1 MSDIQDDAYVS
12 NDSDVVKDSAPVDEP
27 VERDPNS
34 DARIGKL
41 LFYISP
47 ASVGQRLTASTA
59 QDETDA
65 IDEDNIIDDR
75 TRGAKPKADY
85 TEKEEDDLPREALES
100 GSSSN

>member
-1 MSDIQDDAYVS
+1 MSQLNVTQTRTLRLVS
-12 NDSDVVKDSAPVDEP
+12 SYSFFLPVF
-27 VERDPNS
+27 VEQ
-34 DARIGKL
+34 L
-41 LFYISP
+41 LIVYI
-47 ASVGQRLTASTA
+47 A

-100 GSSSN
+100 GTSST